1 MRKLVAATAAAG
13 LALAGFAAPA
23 AMANHKPQHEQGPP
37 HSLLAKKVKV
47 GELREHQQV
56 FQNIADDN
64 GGNRAAGTSGYAAS
78 AEYVQ
83 NQLERAGY
91 DPELQHFTFHYYAM
105 QSPTVFEQV
114 APNDVTYE
122 PQQDFITYQY
132 SGSGDVTAATEP
144 VDTGSGDSGC
154 QAADFDG
161 FPEGEIAL
169 IKRGACS
176 FEQKA
181 QNAVDAGAPAV
192 VIYNDGAG
200 EDRMGPVNGTLGR
213 AFEIPVV
220 GPGYELGTQLVDA
233 SEEGLRLHLET
244 DTVNEQRETS
254 NVIAETERG
263 NPDNVVVVGAHL
275 DGVPE
280 GAGINDNASGSATIL
295 EIAKQIRRGPPVNN
309 KVRFTFWGAEE
320 FGLLGSAHY
329 VEQLSDSQLDNIA
342 LYLNYDMLGSP
353 NFVRFIYDGDNSSGT
368 GFEGPPGSGAIEQVY
383 QDYFEGRDLQTAP
396 TPFNGRSDYGPFV
409 NVGIPSGGL
418 FSGAE
423 GIKSEQEAQV
433 YGGTAGKQY
442 DPCYHQACDDLDNVS
457 VTGLDHLA
465 DGAAFAAER
474 FAHSTEPV
482 TGQGGGQVSTL
493 STPDRPAPE
502 RRGDHW
508 VR

>member
-23 AMANHKPQHEQGPP
+23 AMAHHKPQHEQGPP
-37 HSLLAKKVKV
+37 NSLLAKKVKV

-114 APNDVTYE
+114 APNEEAYE
-122 PQQDFITYQY
+122 SPDDFLTYQY

-144 VDTGSGDSGC
+144 VDTASGESGC
-154 QAADFDG
+154 QAADFEG

-169 IKRGACS
+169 IKRGACA
-176 FEQKA
+176 FELKA
-181 QNAVDAGAPAV
+181 QNAVDAGASAV

-220 GPGYELGTQLVDA
+220 GPGYELGSELVELSD
-233 SEEGLRLHLET
+233 EGLQLHVQT
-244 DTVNEQRETS
+244 DTVNEERETS

-263 NPDNVVVVGAHL
+263 DPNNVVVVGAHL

-368 GFEGPPGSGAIEQVY
+368 GFEGPPGSAEIEQVY
-383 QDYFEGRDLQTAP
+383 QDYFEGRDLETAP
-396 TPFNGRSDYGPFV
+396 TPFNARSDYQAFV
-409 NVGIPSGGL
+409 LEGIPSGGL

-423 GIKSEQEAQV
+423 GIKSEQEAEV
-433 YGGTAGKQY
+433 YGGIAGQQY
-442 DPCYHQACDDLDNVS
+442 DPCYHQACDDFDNVS

-465 DGAAFAAER
+465 DGAAYATER
-474 FAHSTEPV
+474 FARSTEPV
-482 TGQGGGQVSTL
+482 TDQQASTL
-493 STPDRPAPE
+493 STQSSQESSVAD